1 MLRKRGREV
10 IDAEWSQQQFDPGA
24 WIFVLLE
31 RAPCTTGREQQFHL
45 GLKFAADDRC
55 SSNLLAAVPAPDYGS
70 SMDARTRKQ
79 QQVEEEHGDEARMLA
94 EAFGAKR
101 DRLLASLTLIAGV
114 GVIVAIPFALR
125 AGAEFF
131 MPVTAALVVAIALVP
146 LLEWFERRGMPPK
159 GAAGLCVLLFLA
171 VAIFAVGSIVIPA
184 RDWVARVPGN
194 IPKVRATLEPVIQ
207 IYKHLDRFIDRT
219 VSQIA
224 VTQEQTRAVRIETPN
239 SMSSLLISSAPHL
252 LIQLFFALLVIFFF
266 LAGWTAMRKKTI
278 VSRGSFEG
286 ALTTA
291 RVIQQVVD
299 ATSTYLGTITLIN
312 IGLGA
317 LTATA
322 LWLLGMP
329 SPVMWGGIV
338 AVANYI
344 PYLGPIVCALLL
356 FAAGLMSFPDV
367 WGALL
372 PPAVFIGFHL
382 VEANFF
388 TPMVVGHRLTISPL
402 SILVSLSFWAWVW
415 GTTGALLAVP
425 LLIIMKTIFSAAG
438 TPDIAGFLFEHGTL
452 THIGDDAEEE
462 VEEREMQ
469 PAMVDTPKTL
479 S

>member
-1 MLRKRGREV
+1 
-10 IDAEWSQQQFDPGA
+10 
-24 WIFVLLE
+24 VL
-31 RAPCTTGREQQFHL
+31 AM
-45 GLKFAADDRC
+45 FA
-55 SSNLLAAVPAPDYGS
+55 
-70 SMDARTRKQ
+70 
-79 QQVEEEHGDEARMLA
+79 
-94 EAFGAKR
+94 
-101 DRLLASLTLIAGV
+101 I
-114 GVIVAIPFALR
+114 
-125 AGAEFF
+125 
-131 MPVTAALVVAIALVP
+131 
-146 LLEWFERRGMPPK
+146 
-159 GAAGLCVLLFLA
+159 
-171 VAIFAVGSIVIPA
+171 GSIVVPA
-184 RDWVARVPGN
+184 TDWVAQVPTK
-194 IPKVRATLEPVIQ
+194 ITKVRAALEPVIQ
-207 IYKHLDRFIDRT
+207 IYKHLDKFIDKT

-224 VTQEQTRAVRIETPN
+224 VASPPQARTVSIAETPH
-239 SMSSLLISSAPHL
+239 SMLGLLTSSAPHL

-317 LTATA
+317 LTAGA
-322 LWLLGMP
+322 LWWLGMP
-329 SPVMWGGIV
+329 SPIMWGGIV

-356 FAAGLMSFPDV
+356 FVGGLMTYPDI

-372 PPAVFIGFHL
+372 PPAAFISFHL

-402 SILVSLSFWAWVW
+402 SILISLSFWAWVW

-452 THIGDDAEEE
+452 THVGEPDEEE
-462 VEEREMQ
+462 VEERQEME
-469 PAMVDTPKTL
+469 PAMVDTPKPL

>member
-1 MLRKRGREV
+1 
-10 IDAEWSQQQFDPGA
+10 
-24 WIFVLLE
+24 
-31 RAPCTTGREQQFHL
+31 
-45 GLKFAADDRC
+45 
-55 SSNLLAAVPAPDYGS
+55 
-70 SMDARTRKQ
+70 MDARTRKHE
-79 QQVEEEHGDEARMLA
+79 VDDDTADEARLIA
-94 EAFGAKR
+94 ETITVKR
-101 DRLLASLTLIAGV
+101 DRLLASLTLIAGI
-114 GVIVAIPFALR
+114 GLIVLVPFALR
-125 AGAEFF
+125 GGAEFF

-146 LLEWFERRGMPPK
+146 LLEWFERRGIPSKP
-159 GAAGLCVLLFLA
+159 AAGLCLLIFLTLA
-171 VAIFAVGSIVIPA
+171 FFAIGSIVIPA
-184 RDWVARVPGN
+184 TDWVAQVPTKIN
-194 IPKVRATLEPVIQ
+194 KVRAALEPVIQ
-207 IYKHLDRFIDRT
+207 LYKHLDRFIDRT
-219 VSQIA
+219 VSQIVISSPPGSA
-224 VTQEQTRAVRIETPN
+224 RAVRIETPN
-239 SMSSLLISSAPHL
+239 SVLGLLTSSAPHL

-266 LAGWTAMRKKTI
+266 LAGWTAMRKKAI
-278 VSRGSFEG
+278 VTRGSFEG

-312 IGLGA
+312 IGLGS
-317 LTATA
+317 LTALA
-322 LWLLGMP
+322 LWGLGMP

-356 FAAGLMSFPDV
+356 FAGGLMTYPDI
-367 WGALL
+367 WGALA

-382 VEANFF
+382 FEANIF

-452 THIGDDAEEE
+452 THAGEADEEE
-462 VEEREMQ
+462 VEERQELE
-469 PAMVDTPKTL
+469 PAMVDTSKPL

>member
-1 MLRKRGREV
+1 
-10 IDAEWSQQQFDPGA
+10 
-24 WIFVLLE
+24 
-31 RAPCTTGREQQFHL
+31 
-45 GLKFAADDRC
+45 
-55 SSNLLAAVPAPDYGS
+55 
-70 SMDARTRKQ
+70 
-79 QQVEEEHGDEARMLA
+79 MLA
-94 EAFGAKR
+94 ESITAKR
-101 DRLLASLTLIAGV
+101 DRLLASLTLIAGIALII
-114 GVIVAIPFALR
+114 GLPFALR

-146 LLEWFERRGMPPK
+146 LLEWFERRGIPSK
-159 GAAGLCVLLFLA
+159 LAAGLCVLIFLSLF
-171 VAIFAVGSIVIPA
+171 IFAIGSILVPA
-184 RDWVARVPGN
+184 TDWVAQVPTK
-194 IPKVRATLEPVIQ
+194 ITKVRSALEPIFDL
-207 IYKHLDRFIDRT
+207 YKNLDRFIDKT
-219 VSQIA
+219 ISQIEVA
-224 VTQEQTRAVRIETPN
+224 GTQSQTRAVRIETPN
-239 SMSSLLISSAPHL
+239 SMLGLLTSSAPHL

-266 LAGWTAMRKKTI
+266 LAGWTTMRKKTI

-322 LWLLGMP
+322 LWWLGMP
-329 SPVMWGGIV
+329 SVVMWGGIV

-356 FAAGLMSFPDV
+356 FLGGLMTYSDI

-382 VEANFF
+382 IEANFF

-425 LLIIMKTIFSAAG
+425 LLIIMA
-438 TPDIAGFLFEHGTL
+438 
-452 THIGDDAEEE
+452 
-462 VEEREMQ
+462 VC
-469 PAMVDTPKTL
+469 PKIL
-479 S
+479 

>member
-1 MLRKRGREV
+1 MTPPARV
-10 IDAEWSQQQFDPGA
+10 DN
-24 WIFVLLE
+24 LE
-31 RAPCTTGREQQFHL
+31 
-45 GLKFAADDRC
+45 
-55 SSNLLAAVPAPDYGS
+55 
-70 SMDARTRKQ
+70 SMDARTRKHH
-79 QQVEEEHGDEARMLA
+79 QVIEEPSDEVRVLA
-94 EAFGAKR
+94 ETITVKR
-101 DRLLASLTLIAGV
+101 DRLLASLTLIAGI
-114 GVIVAIPFALR
+114 GVIVALPFALR

-146 LLEWFERRGMPPK
+146 LLEWFERRGIPSK
-159 GAAGLCVLLFLA
+159 ASAGLCVVIFLLMALF
-171 VAIFAVGSIVIPA
+171 AIGSIVVPA
-184 RDWVARVPGN
+184 SDWVAQVPGK
-194 IPKVRATLEPVIQ
+194 IPKVRAALEPIIQ
-207 IYKHLDRFIDRT
+207 LYKHLDRWIDKATSQIAIAPTPSTPART
-219 VSQIA
+219 VS
-224 VTQEQTRAVRIETPN
+224 VEQPH
-239 SMSSLLISSAPHL
+239 SMLGLLTSSAPHL

-312 IGLGA
+312 VGLGA
-317 LTATA
+317 LTALV

-356 FAAGLMSFPDV
+356 FFGGLMTYPDI
-367 WGALL
+367 WGALM
-372 PPAVFIGFHL
+372 PPAAFIGFHL
-382 VEANFF
+382 IEANFF

-402 SILVSLSFWAWVW
+402 SILISLSFWAWIW

-452 THIGDDAEEE
+452 THAGEEDEEE
-462 VEEREMQ
+462 VEERQELE
-469 PAMVDTPKTL
+469 PAMVDTPERP

>member
-1 MLRKRGREV
+1 MTKWRGARNRRKRRNPLATLV
-10 IDAEWSQQQFDPGA
+10 
-24 WIFVLLE
+24 
-31 RAPCTTGREQQFHL
+31 APSYARH
-45 GLKFAADDRC
+45 
-55 SSNLLAAVPAPDYGS
+55 
-70 SMDARTRKQ
+70 MDARTRKHRQ
-79 QQVEEEHGDEARMLA
+79 GDEDVSEQARALA
-94 EAFGAKR
+94 ETISAKR
-101 DRLLASLTLIAGV
+101 DRLLAGLTLIASIGV
-114 GVIVAIPFALR
+114 VVALPFALR

-146 LLEWFERRGMPPK
+146 ALEWFERRGIPSK
-159 GAAGLCVLLFLA
+159 LSAALCVIIFLML
-171 VAIFAVGSIVIPA
+171 AIFAIGSIVIPA
-184 RDWVARVPGN
+184 SDWVAQVPTKIG
-194 IPKVRATLEPVIQ
+194 KVRSALEPVFDL
-207 IYKHLDRFIDRT
+207 YKNLDRFIDRVANQVQLSHVSHART
-219 VSQIA
+219 VT
-224 VTQEQTRAVRIETPN
+224 VEQPN
-239 SMSSLLISSAPHL
+239 SVMGLLATSAPHL
-252 LIQLFFALLVIFFF
+252 LIQLFFSLLVIFFF
-266 LAGWTAMRKKTI
+266 LAGWTTMRKRTI

-317 LTATA
+317 LTAGA
-322 LWLLGMP
+322 LWWLGMP

-344 PYLGPIVCALLL
+344 PYLGPIVSALLL
-356 FAAGLMSFPDV
+356 FLGGLMTYSDV
-367 WGALL
+367 WGALW
-372 PPAVFIGFHL
+372 PPAIFICFHL

-402 SILVSLSFWAWVW
+402 SILISLSFWAWIW

-452 THIGDDAEEE
+452 THIGEEDEEE
-462 VEEREMQ
+462 VEERQEME
-469 PAMVDTPKTL
+469 PAMVDTPKAL

>member
-1 MLRKRGREV
+1 
-10 IDAEWSQQQFDPGA
+10 
-24 WIFVLLE
+24 
-31 RAPCTTGREQQFHL
+31 
-45 GLKFAADDRC
+45 
-55 SSNLLAAVPAPDYGS
+55 
-70 SMDARTRKQ
+70 MDARTRKHH
-79 QQVEEEHGDEARMLA
+79 VEDETADEARMLA
-94 EAFGAKR
+94 ETITAKR
-101 DRLLASLTLIAGV
+101 DRLLASLTLIAGI
-114 GVIVAIPFALR
+114 GLVAALPFALR
-125 AGAEFF
+125 EGAEFF

-146 LLEWFERRGMPPK
+146 LLEWFERRGLPSK
-159 GAAGLCVLLFLA
+159 LAAGLCLVLFLLLA
-171 VAIFAVGSIVIPA
+171 FFAIGSIVIPA
-184 RDWVARVPGN
+184 SDWVAQVPTK
-194 IPKVRATLEPVIQ
+194 ITKVRAALEPVIQ
-207 IYKHLDRFIDRT
+207 LYKHLDRFIDKT

-224 VTQEQTRAVRIETPN
+224 AAPPPTRTVSIEAPH
-239 SMSSLLISSAPHL
+239 SMLGLLTTFAPHL

-266 LAGWTAMRKKTI
+266 LAGWTAMRKRTI

-317 LTATA
+317 LTAGA

-329 SPVMWGGIV
+329 SPIMWGGIV

-356 FAAGLMSFPDV
+356 FIGGLMIYPDI
-367 WGALL
+367 WGALA
-372 PPAVFIGFHL
+372 PPAAFIGFHL
-382 VEANFF
+382 IEANFF

-438 TPDIAGFLFEHGTL
+438 MPDIAGFLFEHGTL
-452 THIGDDAEEE
+452 THVGDPNEEE
-462 VEEREMQ
+462 EDERQEMP
-469 PAMVDTPKTL
+469 PAMVDTPKPL